1 MAVSKV
7 SVEDPE
13 AHEHVA
19 QVGHAQEG
27 LAPRAGAVASAG
39 RGLVGLAAVRAAQL
53 ERAREVVADVVVGGL
68 EAEHEHRALAVAG
81 AGLLRLERVDQPA
94 VGGAQAGLH
103 DRPHRLGAGQEGGE
117 AHRRARPGATG
128 AAARAPTPR

>member
-1 MAVSKV
+1 MIARLEGVR
-7 SVEDPE
+7 EDPE

-27 LAPRAGAVASAG
+27 LAPRAGAA
-39 RGLVGLAAVRAAQL
+39 RPRRRLVGLAAVRAAEL
-53 ERAREVVADVVVGGL
+53 ERALELVLDGVVGGL

-81 AGLLRLERVDQPA
+81 AGLRRLERVDEPA
-94 VGGAQAGLH
+94 VGGPQPGLD
-103 DRPHRLGAGQEGGE
+103 DRAHRLGAGEE
-117 AHRRARPGATG
+117 ATRSAPRARRGATG